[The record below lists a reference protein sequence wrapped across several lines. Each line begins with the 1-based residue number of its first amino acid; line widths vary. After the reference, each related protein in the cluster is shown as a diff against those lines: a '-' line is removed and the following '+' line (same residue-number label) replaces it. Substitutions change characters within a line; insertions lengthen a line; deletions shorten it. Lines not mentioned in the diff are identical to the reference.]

1 MFLKASEVAV
11 YMSYGSTFNSHFF
24 FLVFSFFKQV
34 CMRSQQ
40 QNPEQK
46 EKSMKIMGERTVRK
60 AGREQHTSLIS
71 VGQSL

>member
-1 MFLKASEVAV
+1 
-11 YMSYGSTFNSHFF
+11 
-24 FLVFSFFKQV
+24 
-34 CMRSQQ
+34 MRSQQ

-46 EKSMKIMGERTVRK
+46 EKNMKVMGERTVRK